1 MNKNDINNFAIKNNI
16 YLNNNELNYIYSF
29 IKNNYQELID
39 NPNNFNIDN
48 YKDNF
53 TNENYLKINNLI
65 KEYKEKYNLN

>member
-39 NPNNFNIDN
+39 NPSNFNIDN
-48 YKDNF
+48 YKDKF